1 MLQRALDDSYSAE
14 VRNNITLLTAAR
26 TAANACFRF
35 APAFLATIASG
46 LGVSLDRLGVAL
58 AISELSGLLSTATG
72 SVAERLH
79 RRTAMWVG
87 LVGVAAGTTLA
98 ASSTHVALFTVALV
112 VIAQSKVMFDLGLG
126 AFMADRVPFAQRG
139 RVMGIT
145 ETSWAGGLLLG
156 VTVMGLLTAATSWRW
171 GYGLGAAA
179 VVALAALVAR
189 SVPDDLA
196 THGHAQRR
204 EHISGR
210 VSRRGLLVVL
220 GIFCLMA
227 SSQVLFVT
235 FSSWLKDEFGMTDT
249 GISIVVFGMGFGELL
264 ASVSAAR
271 FSDRLGKDRAAAIG
285 AGIMVPA
292 ALLLSLGHQSMAVG
306 LPLLVVAIAAFE
318 FSVVS
323 FIPLGTEVVPGAAAK
338 GMALMFTLGTF
349 GRALASI
356 PATALYVRH
365 GMAWPP
371 LLCAALAAATVVVL
385 WRVGRAGAAPQ
396 NSSSVGQP
404 R

>member
-14 VRNNITLLTAAR
+14 VRSNITLLTIAR

-46 LGVSLDRLGVAL
+46 LGVSLDRIGVAL
-58 AISELSGLLSTATG
+58 AITELSGLLSTVTG

-79 RRTAMWVG
+79 RRTAMWLG

-98 ASSTHVALFTVALV
+98 ASSTHLIVFTVALV
-112 VIAQSKVMFDLGLG
+112 VIAQSKVLFDLGLG
-126 AFMADRVPFAQRG
+126 AFIADRVPFERRG

-145 ETSWAGGLLLG
+145 ETSWAGGLLVG
-156 VTVMGLLTAATSWRW
+156 VTLMGLLTAATSWRW
-171 GYGLGAAA
+171 GYGLGAAG
-179 VVALAALVAR
+179 VIALAALVAR
-189 SVPDDLA
+189 SVPDDLP
-196 THGHAQRR
+196 THTHAQRR

-210 VSRRGLLVVL
+210 VSRRGLLVIL
-220 GIFCLMA
+220 GVFCLMA

-235 FSSWLKDEFGMTDT
+235 FSSWLKDEFELSDT
-249 GISIVVFGMGFGELL
+249 YISVVVFGMGFGELL
-264 ASVSAAR
+264 ASISAAR
-271 FSDRLGKDRAAAIG
+271 FSDRWGKERAAAIG
-285 AGIMVPA
+285 AGVMIPA
-292 ALLLSLGHQSMAVG
+292 ALLLSLGHQSMLVA

-338 GMALMFTLGTF
+338 GMALMFTMGTF

-356 PATALYVRH
+356 PATALYVRY

-371 LLCAALAAATVVVL
+371 LLCAALATATVTVL
-385 WRVGRAGAAPQ
+385 WRVGRAGRAEAANP
-396 NSSSVGQP
+396 VP
-404 R
+404 A

>member
-1 MLQRALDDSYSAE
+1 MCIRDRSYSSE
-14 VRNNITLLTAAR
+14 VRSNITLLTAAR

-98 ASSTHVALFTVALV
+98 ASSTHVAMFTVALV

-249 GISIVVFGMGFGELL
+249 GISIVVFGLGFGELL

-285 AGIMVPA
+285 AGVMIPA
-292 ALLLSLGHQSMAVG
+292 GLLLALGHQSIVLA

-318 FSVVS
+318 FAVVS
-323 FIPLGTEVVPGAAAK
+323 FIPLATEVVPGAPAK
-338 GMALMFTLGTF
+338 GMALMFTMGTF

-356 PATALYVRH
+356 PATAIYVRH

-371 LLCAALAAATVVVL
+371 LLAAGLATATVLVL
-385 WRVGRAGAAPQ
+385 WRVGRAGVAGPA
-396 NSSSVGQP
+396 STSHA
-404 R
+404 

>member
-1 MLQRALDDSYSAE
+1 MLQRALDESYSAE
-14 VRNNITLLTAAR
+14 VRSNITLLTAAR

-72 SVAERLH
+72 AVAERLH

-87 LVGVAAGTTLA
+87 LMGVAAGTTLA
-98 ASSTHVALFTVALV
+98 ASSTHVGVFTVALV

-126 AFMADRVPFAQRG
+126 AFMADRVPFERRG

-171 GYGLGAAA
+171 GYGLGAVA

-204 EHISGR
+204 EHVSGR

-249 GISIVVFGMGFGELL
+249 GISIVVFGMGFGELV
-264 ASVSAAR
+264 ASISAAR
-271 FSDRLGKDRAAAIG
+271 FSDRWGKERAAAIG
-285 AGIMVPA
+285 ASIMVPA
-292 ALLLSLGHQSMAVG
+292 TLLLSLGHQQIAIG

-323 FIPLGTEVVPGAAAK
+323 FIPLGTEVVPGVAAK
-338 GMALMFTLGTF
+338 GMALMFTMGTF

-371 LLCAALAAATVVVL
+371 LLCAGLATATVVVL
-385 WRVGRAGAAPQ
+385 WRVGRATDAPQ
-396 NSSSVGQP
+396 NFSSGGQP

>member
-1 MLQRALDDSYSAE
+1 VLHRALDDSYSSE
-14 VRNNITLLTAAR
+14 VRGNITLLTAAR
-26 TAANACFRF
+26 TVANACFRF

-87 LVGVAAGTTLA
+87 LLGVAAGTMLA
-98 ASSTHVALFTVALV
+98 AGTGHVAVFTVALV

-126 AFMADRVPFAQRG
+126 AFLADRVPFEQRG

-145 ETSWAGGLLLG
+145 ETSWAGGLLVG

-189 SVPDDLA
+189 SIPDDLA
-196 THGHAQRR
+196 AHGHAQRR
-204 EHISGR
+204 EQVSGS
-210 VSRRGLLVVL
+210 VSRRGRLVLLGV
-220 GIFCLMA
+220 FCLMA

-235 FSSWLKDEFGMTDT
+235 FSSWLKDEFDMTDT
-249 GISIVVFGMGFGELL
+249 GVSIVVFAMGFGELI
-264 ASVSAAR
+264 ASISVAR
-271 FSDRLGKDRAAAIG
+271 CSDRWGKERAAAIG
-285 AGIMVPA
+285 AAVMIPA
-292 ALLLSLGHQSMAVG
+292 TLLLSLGHQQIGLG

-338 GMALMFTLGTF
+338 GMALMFTVGTF

-356 PATALYVRH
+356 PATALYVHH

-371 LLCAALAAATVVVL
+371 LMCSALAATTVTVL
-385 WRVGRAGAAPQ
+385 WRVAEYDRSSPQ
-396 NSSSVGQP
+396 HP
-404 R
+404 